1 MKNLSEEL
9 IAIAAKMLM
18 AKERGDMVRLAGE
31 LNVVIEKSMNAEI
44 SSTPAEKTK
53 TSSTTIKFTLKE
65 IERMSRTFK
74 KEFIG
79 NGLVSHVIERPS
91 GKKGKYYEIRYRR
104 NGYNITVSH
113 KDLKKA
119 KELFI
124 EATRH
129 LDSPAKIAKNKL
141 KFGTIADEWIEYKKG
156 KVAFQTWQN
165 YASHA
170 KSYFSEELRETPIKE
185 IRTVDLDRLMHRF
198 DDQPRMYEEMRVLL
212 NSIFKYAR
220 ASGLV
225 SHNPVE
231 LVPFKRAPR
240 KARRALTDEEA
251 AGYLKR
257 LQEPNFE
264 RVRNFAY
271 LLYFFGLRPCEID
284 EETRIENG
292 FLIARNRKRKGGKI
306 EYKKIPV
313 PKQAYDYLDFEKPL
327 TSPLSYDRTANI
339 LREALDGDLN
349 PYNLRHTFASTCA
362 MFVPQEIVEIWIG
375 DSPERLIGKT
385 YVHYTDD
392 FMKKQ
397 MEKVKFPK

>member
-1 MKNLSEEL
+1 MKNFTEEL
-9 IAIAAKMLM
+9 LNIAAKMLL

-31 LNVVIEKSMNAEI
+31 LNGVIEKSIDFEI
-44 SSTPAEKTK
+44 APEQSEKTK
-53 TSSTTIKFTLKE
+53 TSSTTVKFTLKE

-74 KEFIG
+74 KEFIA
-79 NGLVSHVIERPS
+79 NGLVSHVIIRPS

-119 KELFI
+119 KELFV
-124 EATRH
+124 EATRQ
-129 LDSPAKIAKNKL
+129 LDSPEKVAKNKL

-170 KSYFSEELRETPIKE
+170 QSYFSEELRETPIKE

-198 DDQPRMYEEMRVLL
+198 DDQPRMYEEMRILL

-220 ASGLV
+220 ASGII

-240 KARRALTDEEA
+240 KTRRSLTDEEA
-251 AGYLKR
+251 AEYLKR
-257 LQEPNFE
+257 LQEPYFE
-264 RVRNFAY
+264 RIRNFAY

-313 PKQAYDYLDFEKPL
+313 PKQAYDYIDFAKPL

-339 LREALDGDLN
+339 LREALGKDLN
-349 PYNLRHTFASTCA
+349 PYNLRHTFASACA
-362 MFVPQEIVEIWIG
+362 MYVPQEIVEIWIG

-397 MEKVKFPK
+397 MEKVIFPQ

>member
-1 MKNLSEEL
+1 MKNFTEEL
-9 IAIAAKMLM
+9 LNIAAKMLL

-31 LNVVIEKSMNAEI
+31 LNGVIEKSIEFEI
-44 SSTPAEKTK
+44 APEQSEKTK
-53 TSSTTIKFTLKE
+53 TSSTTVKFTLKE

-74 KEFIG
+74 KEFIA
-79 NGLVSHVIERPS
+79 NGLVSHVIIRPS

-119 KELFI
+119 KELFV
-124 EATRH
+124 EATRQ
-129 LDSPAKIAKNKL
+129 LDSPEKVAKNKL

-170 KSYFSEELRETPIKE
+170 QSYFSEELRETPIKE

-198 DDQPRMYEEMRVLL
+198 DDQPRMYEEMRILL

-220 ASGLV
+220 ASGII

-251 AGYLKR
+251 AEYLKR
-257 LQEPNFE
+257 LQEPYFE
-264 RVRNFAY
+264 RIRNFAY

-313 PKQAYDYLDFEKPL
+313 PKQAYDYIDFAKPL

-339 LREALDGDLN
+339 LREALGKDLN
-349 PYNLRHTFASTCA
+349 PYNLRHTFASACA
-362 MFVPQEIVEIWIG
+362 MYVPQEIVEIWIG

-397 MEKVKFPK
+397 MEKVIFPQ